1 MVPSLSTSSLANVRS
16 YKPGPYQETLPS
28 LDLSVGSVADCSV
41 GWAVG
46 WAVGFD
52 GGVVVPCSVAQLT
65 RPSIKTVETS
75 VLSLGWS
82 PIDERQPMEA
92 LAKLEGSVDVAGIA
106 RTEPS

>member
-46 WAVGFD
+46 FD

-82 PIDERQPMEA
+82 PIDERQPLEA
-92 LAKLEGSVDVAGIA
+92 LATLEGSVDVAGIA
-106 RTEPS
+106 QTEPS